1 MVDYTLRELNLSWR
15 NLTEKKIYHYHF
27 QVWPDHGTPVNPGGV
42 LNFLQ
47 DVNARQNEI
56 RKLGIN
62 PVSKCSK
69 LKDSVFDVPNSI
81 NYYIFSLAVF
91 LFQNKGIL
99 YYSFLYFKK
108 EKKTD

>member
-62 PVSKCSK
+62 PVSKC
-69 LKDSVFDVPNSI
+69 LKHKTLNDSVF
-81 NYYIFSLAVF
+81 
-91 LFQNKGIL
+91 
-99 YYSFLYFKK
+99 
-108 EKKTD
+108 